1 MELGIVSG
9 LFLTSRLR
17 ELIIGGFIIR
27 DRRRKPDEPFNP
39 FAANAN
45 QVRQKKRNER
55 SQTNSPVSPSQ
66 NRAEPR
72 QTVDANDF
80 RKKQEEAR
88 KRLGAQQA
96 PTAPVSQKPAVQ
108 ASALNATTDSQT
120 VQQVSR
126 ADRLAE
132 LRKQSQESVK
142 KTESILEPEV
152 STSEPEPQIK
162 KEVVV
167 ETEQETSMEIV
178 TPEVVAET
186 RVEETSQAKNVFKQ
200 IVTKTPKKR
209 EHRRRRR
216 SKHDDAGGGRQP
228 KVKKLNRQRYNDY
241 KYAARDILEDDRVA
255 DEHRSNLLGQIW
267 AKGER
272 IGIEAS
278 LEFISEKE
286 EQLIID
292 EEIAQRL
299 RDLVK
304 VLTTR
309 R

>member
-1 MELGIVSG
+1 M
-9 LFLTSRLR
+9 FLTSRPR

-55 SQTNSPVSPSQ
+55 SQSTSPGPSSQ
-66 NRAEPR
+66 NRVEPR

-88 KRLGAQQA
+88 KRLGAQHA
-96 PTAPVSQKPAVQ
+96 PTAPTTQKPAVQ
-108 ASALNATTDSQT
+108 ASALNATTDTQS

-142 KTESILEPEV
+142 KTESILEPE
-152 STSEPEPQIK
+152 TPIAEPEPQITVEVAVESVQEK
-162 KEVVV
+162 PTEIATQEVV
-167 ETEQETSMEIV
+167 SEIS
-178 TPEVVAET
+178 AEESIQT
-186 RVEETSQAKNVFKQ
+186 KNVFKQ

-216 SKHDDAGGGRQP
+216 SKHDDTGGGRQP

-304 VLTTR
+304 ALTTR

>member
-1 MELGIVSG
+1 M
-9 LFLTSRLR
+9 FLTSRHRGLVT
-17 ELIIGGFIIR
+17 GGLIIR

-55 SQTNSPVSPSQ
+55 SQGTNPHPPSHS
-66 NRAEPR
+66 RPAPR
-72 QTVDANDF
+72 QTTNQDEL

-88 KRLGAQQA
+88 RRSGSTTAA
-96 PTAPVSQKPAVQ
+96 STPTVQKPAVES
-108 ASALNATTDSQT
+108 SALNAATTVDAKSS
-120 VQQVSR
+120 VSR

-142 KTESILEPEV
+142 KTESILEP
-152 STSEPEPQIK
+152 TAAEPETIQPA
-162 KEVVV
+162 VVV
-167 ETEQETSMEIV
+167 PTEEIQ
-178 TPEVVAET
+178 TEIPDVADNISDEMNL
-186 RVEETSQAKNVFKQ
+186 EGENPSPASKNVFKQ
-200 IVTKTPKKR
+200 IVTETPKKR

-216 SKHDDAGGGRQP
+216 RYDDSGGGRQP

-241 KYAARDILEDDRVA
+241 KYAARDILSDDSIA

-272 IGIEAS
+272 IGVDAS
-278 LEFISEKE
+278 FDFIAEKQELLIISEE
-286 EQLIID
+286 V
-292 EEIAQRL
+292 AQQL

-304 VLTTR
+304 ALTTR

>member
-1 MELGIVSG
+1 

-17 ELIIGGFIIR
+17 DLLIGGFKIR

-55 SQTNSPVSPSQ
+55 SQNNAPSTSGQ
-66 NRAEPR
+66 GRNDSRPNI
-72 QTVDANDF
+72 DADDF

-88 KRLGAQQA
+88 KKLGAQSS
-96 PTAPVSQKPAVQ
+96 PTAPITQKPAIN
-108 ASALNATTDSQT
+108 ANTLNANADNQA

-142 KTESILEPEV
+142 KTESILEPESPV
-152 STSEPEPQIK
+152 LTPSPQAIVEDVIEKQEP
-162 KEVVV
+162 VH
-167 ETEQETSMEIV
+167 
-178 TPEVVAET
+178 
-186 RVEETSQAKNVFKQ
+186 VEESTVKESENETTVEDNKSSKNVFKQ
-200 IVTKTPKKR
+200 IVTNTPKKR
-209 EHRRRRR
+209 DNRRRR
-216 SKHDDAGGGRQP
+216 SRHDDSGGGRQP
-228 KVKKLNRQRYNDY
+228 KVKKLNRQKYNDY
-241 KYAARDILEDDRVA
+241 KYAARDILDDDRVA

-272 IGIEAS
+272 IGVEAT

-286 EQLIID
+286 EQLIIN
-292 EEIAQRL
+292 EEIAHRL
-299 RDLVK
+299 RDLVRA
-304 VLTTR
+304 LTTR

>member
-1 MELGIVSG
+1 M
-9 LFLTSRLR
+9 
-17 ELIIGGFIIR
+17 IIGGFIIR

-55 SQTNSPVSPSQ
+55 SQSNSPGPSSQ

-72 QTVDANDF
+72 KTDDANDF

-88 KRLGAQQA
+88 KRLGAQAA
-96 PTAPVSQKPAVQ
+96 PTAPSAQKPAVQ
-108 ASALNATTDSQT
+108 TSALNAKANTQT
-120 VQQVSR
+120 IQQVSR

-142 KTESILEPEV
+142 KTESILEPE
-152 STSEPEPQIK
+152 TPISEPEPQITV
-162 KEVVV
+162 EVAV
-167 ETEQETSMEIV
+167 ESEQEESTEIA
-178 TPEVVAET
+178 TPEVDSELRA
-186 RVEETSQAKNVFKQ
+186 EETNLAKNVFKQ

-216 SKHDDAGGGRQP
+216 SKYDDTGGGRQP

-241 KYAARDILEDDRVA
+241 KYAARDILDDDRVA

-292 EEIAQRL
+292 QEIAQRL
-299 RDLVK
+299 KDLVK
-304 VLTTR
+304 ALTTR